1 MAKKK
6 ERFNAMKERVEQLER
21 KMREV
26 VIRLERDQGEDNA
39 AAAAMR
45 NSIAELE
52 ARCSNGVFQ
61 YRITGYA
68 EHLENA
74 QQERI
79 LELYTPWFYTVCGY
93 KLRLRWSILFM

>member
-1 MAKKK
+1 MKN
-6 ERFNAMKERVEQLER
+6 EESSNAIAEKVEEMER

-26 VIRLERDQGEDNA
+26 VTRLERDQGEDNA
-39 AAAAMR
+39 SAAAMR

-93 KLRLRWSILFM
+93 KLCLRYSTAFV